1 MENKNNF
8 DYKFDIIT
16 DTEEF
21 EDIVSDSSKVED
33 NDISSVSL
41 YSFSGK
47 HRYAKKPHGFF
58 GKVIEWWKSRKTW
71 QKSVMIT
78 AASLILVFAIAFG
91 ILRIVFDYNYND
103 ITNNPDDLGF
113 ENVLDEN
120 VINIA
125 LFGIDTRNTKSF
137 KGNSDSIMILSLDK
151 ASKKVRIVSVMRDS
165 FVPIEHKGK
174 SGYGK
179 INSAY
184 AKGGPELAIKTINK
198 IFGLDISEYA
208 TVNFFGMVDIIDAV
222 GGIDAE
228 LTSREVKHSD
238 GTLHTLNG
246 CIDEI
251 CASMGIDSDKHHIF
265 TPGKHHLN
273 GIQAVAYSR
282 IRYVPNIW
290 GTNNDYGRT
299 DRQRYVMEQL
309 FNKAITLDKTQYVKL
324 AKSLIPCSETSLS
337 YSEIMSL
344 ATSILL
350 HSPTF
355 EQSRL
360 PQQEF
365 LMSSPSGYGSVVY
378 YDLDFAS
385 KLIHAFFYEGI
396 TPEEY
401 IETNGIEKNDW
412 YRNKYGY
419 TDSGKTSIPQ
429 ISGNASS
436 VTSSGSDSSAPTPS
450 TPSEETPSESTPSE
464 ETPSETPSEPS
475 SSEGEPGTEGEGN
488 QGGSEEQP
496 TTPPADDTGSEGSG
510 GTQTPPADNTQN
522 NPTETTRK
530 R

>member
-1 MENKNNF
+1 MENKKDF
-8 DYKFDIIT
+8 DYKFEILSDENT
-16 DTEEF
+16 QF
-21 EDIVSDSSKVED
+21 EDIVSDSSKLGD
-33 NDISSVSL
+33 TGTVSL
-41 YSFSGK
+41 SSFSGK
-47 HRYAKKPHGFF
+47 HHYPKKPHGFF
-58 GKVIEWWKSRKTW
+58 GKIAEWWKRRKTW

-78 AASLILVFAIAFG
+78 AASLLLVFAIAFG
-91 ILRIVFDYNYND
+91 VLRAVFDYNYNN

-113 ENVLDEN
+113 EGVLNEN

-125 LFGIDTRNTKSF
+125 LFGIDTRNSNSF

-151 ASKKVRIVSVMRDS
+151 DAKKVRIVSIMRDT
-165 FVPIEHKGK
+165 FVPMDNKGK

-208 TVNFFGMVDIIDAV
+208 TVNFYGMADIIEAV

-228 LTSREVKHSD
+228 LTSREVAPSD
-238 GTLHTLNG
+238 GTLHSING

-251 CASMGIDSDKHHIF
+251 CANLGKDSSKYHIF

-299 DRQRYVMEQL
+299 DRQRHVMEQL

-337 YSEIMSL
+337 YGQIMSL
-344 ATSILL
+344 ATDILL

-355 EQSRL
+355 EQSRI

-365 LMSSPSGYGSVVY
+365 LMPSPSGYGSVVY
-378 YDLDFAS
+378 YDLDFA
-385 KLIHAFFYEGI
+385 KDLMHAFIYEDI
-396 TPEEY
+396 SFDDY
-401 IETNGIEKNDW
+401 VAQNGIRKNDW
-412 YRNKYGY
+412 YSKIR
-419 TDSGKTSIPQ
+419 
-429 ISGNASS
+429 
-436 VTSSGSDSSAPTPS
+436 
-450 TPSEETPSESTPSE
+450 
-464 ETPSETPSEPS
+464 
-475 SSEGEPGTEGEGN
+475 
-488 QGGSEEQP
+488 
-496 TTPPADDTGSEGSG
+496 
-510 GTQTPPADNTQN
+510 
-522 NPTETTRK
+522 
-530 R
+530 

>member
-1 MENKNNF
+1 MENKKDF
-8 DYKFDIIT
+8 DYKFEILSDENT
-16 DTEEF
+16 QF
-21 EDIVSDSSKVED
+21 EDIVSDSSKLGD
-33 NDISSVSL
+33 TDTVSL
-41 YSFSGK
+41 SSFSGK
-47 HRYAKKPHGFF
+47 HHYPKKPHGFF
-58 GKVIEWWKSRKTW
+58 GKIAEWWKRRKTW

-78 AASLILVFAIAFG
+78 AASLLLVFAIAFG
-91 ILRIVFDYNYND
+91 VLRAVFDYNYNN

-113 ENVLDEN
+113 EGVLNEN

-125 LFGIDTRNTKSF
+125 LFGIDTRNSNSF

-151 ASKKVRIVSVMRDS
+151 DAKKVRIVSIMRDT
-165 FVPIEHKGK
+165 FVPMDNKGK

-208 TVNFFGMVDIIDAV
+208 TVNFYGMADIIEAV

-228 LTSREVKHSD
+228 LTSREVAPSD
-238 GTLHTLNG
+238 GTLHSING

-251 CASMGIDSDKHHIF
+251 CANLGKDSSKYHIF
-265 TPGKHHLN
+265 TPGKQHLN

-299 DRQRYVMEQL
+299 DRQRHVMEQL

-337 YSEIMSL
+337 YGQIMNL
-344 ATSILL
+344 ATDILL

-355 EQSRL
+355 EQSRI

-365 LMSSPSGYGSVVY
+365 LMPSPSGYGSVVY

-385 KLIHAFFYEGI
+385 KIIHAFFYDGI
-396 TPEEY
+396 NPEDY
-401 IETNGIEKNDW
+401 IKTNGIEKNDW
-412 YRNKYGY
+412 YRENHGY
-419 TDSGKTSIPQ
+419 TDKGNTSIPQ
-429 ISGNASS
+429 ISGNAKPNTGEVASSEEPTVSSNPLESS
-436 VTSSGSDSSAPTPS
+436 VPEENVSSNESEVS
-450 TPSEETPSESTPSE
+450 SEETPSENNSEVPSE
-464 ETPSETPSEPS
+464 SEPS
-475 SSEGEPGTEGEGN
+475 SSSEVE
-488 QGGSEEQP
+488 SEEN
-496 TTPPADDTGSEGSG
+496 TNSEPPAN
-510 GTQTPPADNTQN
+510 DNTN
-522 NPTETTRK
+522 SGPENTSRK

>member
-1 MENKNNF
+1 MENKKDF
-8 DYKFDIIT
+8 DYKFEILSDENT
-16 DTEEF
+16 QF
-21 EDIVSDSSKVED
+21 EDIVSDSSKLGD
-33 NDISSVSL
+33 TDTVSL
-41 YSFSGK
+41 SSFSGK
-47 HRYAKKPHGFF
+47 HHYPKKPHGFF
-58 GKVIEWWKSRKTW
+58 GKIAEWWKRRKTW

-78 AASLILVFAIAFG
+78 FASLLLVFAIAFG
-91 ILRIVFDYNYND
+91 ILRTVFDYNYNN

-113 ENVLDEN
+113 EGVLNEN

-125 LFGIDTRNTKSF
+125 LFGIDTRNSNSF

-151 ASKKVRIVSVMRDS
+151 DAKKVRIVSIMRDT
-165 FVPIEHKGK
+165 FVPMENKGK

-208 TVNFFGMVDIIDAV
+208 TVNFYGMADIIEAV

-228 LTSREVKHSD
+228 LTSREVASSD

-251 CASMGIDSDKHHIF
+251 CAELGKDSSKYHIF

-299 DRQRYVMEQL
+299 DRQRHVMEQL

-337 YSEIMSL
+337 YGQIMEL
-344 ATSILL
+344 ATDILL

-355 EQSRL
+355 EQSRI

-365 LMSSPSGYGSVVY
+365 LMPSPSGYGSVVY

-385 KLIHAFFYEGI
+385 KIIHAFFYDGI
-396 TPEEY
+396 NPEDY
-401 IETNGIEKNDW
+401 IKTNGIDKNDW
-412 YRNKYGY
+412 YREKHGY
-419 TDSGKTSIPQ
+419 TDKGNTSIPQ
-429 ISGNASS
+429 ISGNAKPNTSEVASSEEPTVSSNPSESS
-436 VTSSGSDSSAPTPS
+436 VPEENASSNESEVS
-450 TPSEETPSESTPSE
+450 SEETPSENNSEVPSE
-464 ETPSETPSEPS
+464 SEPS
-475 SSEGEPGTEGEGN
+475 SSSEVE
-488 QGGSEEQP
+488 SEEN
-496 TTPPADDTGSEGSG
+496 TNSEPPVN
-510 GTQTPPADNTQN
+510 DNTN
-522 NPTETTRK
+522 SGPENTSRK

>member
-1 MENKNNF
+1 MENKNEN

-16 DTEEF
+16 DEKEEF
-21 EDIVSDSSKVED
+21 EDIVSDSSKLEQTGA
-33 NDISSVSL
+33 VSL
-41 YSFSGK
+41 NSFSGK
-47 HRYAKKPHGFF
+47 HHYPKKPHGFF
-58 GKVIEWWKSRKTW
+58 GKIAEWWKRRKTW
-71 QKSVMIT
+71 QKSVIIT
-78 AASLILVFAIAFG
+78 ASSLLLVFAIAFG
-91 ILRIVFDYNYND
+91 VLRVVFDYNYNN

-113 ENVLDEN
+113 EGVLNEN
-120 VINIA
+120 VVNIA
-125 LFGIDTRNTKSF
+125 LFGIDTRNTNSF

-151 ASKKVRIVSVMRDS
+151 TAKKVRIVSVMRDS
-165 FVPIEHKGK
+165 FVPIENKGK

-184 AKGGPELAIKTINK
+184 AKGGPELAIKTLNK

-208 TVNFFGMVDIIDAV
+208 TVNFYGMADIIEAV

-228 LTSREVKHSD
+228 LTSREVASGD

-251 CASMGIDSDKHHIF
+251 CAQLGKDPSKYHIF

-299 DRQRYVMEQL
+299 DRQRHVMEQL
-309 FNKAITLDKTQYVKL
+309 FNKAITLNKSQYVKL

-337 YSEIMSL
+337 YGQIMGL
-344 ATSILL
+344 ATDILL

-365 LMSSPSGYGSVVY
+365 LMPSPSGYGSVVY

-385 KLIHAFFYEGI
+385 KLIHAFFYDGI

-401 IETNGIEKNDW
+401 IETNGIQKNDW
-412 YRNKYGY
+412 YREKHGY
-419 TDSGKTSIPQ
+419 SDKGSASIPQ

-436 VTSSGSDSSAPTPS
+436 TPSTPSTSSEPSSSEETPSTS
-450 TPSEETPSESTPSE
+450 TPSEETPSSN
-464 ETPSETPSEPS
+464 PSEPS
-475 SSEGEPGTEGEGN
+475 SSEEESGGEGEGDTEETPSTPSTSEPATD
-488 QGGSEEQP
+488 GGNGEDNESTP
-496 TTPPADDTGSEGSG
+496 STPPADKTQSGSE
-510 GTQTPPADNTQN
+510 
-522 NPTETTRK
+522 ELLRK